1 MKKNLKKSFLR
12 ILNTFEPPKDL
23 NVSEWAD
30 ENIMLSKE
38 SSAEPGRWRTDRAP
52 YQKEI
57 LNSINDSKIEKIVLM
72 TSSQIGKSVMCNV
85 IIGYFIDLD
94 PGPMLFIQPTVELA
108 KSYSK
113 ERIAPMIRDTKC
125 LTEKVSDA
133 KTRDSDNTI
142 LMKNF
147 PGGFLA
153 LGGANSPAGLAS
165 RPIRILLADEIDR
178 YPVSAGT
185 EGDPLSLVERRTTT
199 FWNKKKI
206 FVSTPTIKGM
216 SRIEYEYQKGTMEV
230 WKIECPHCGDP
241 QYLNI
246 HGMKFEHSK
255 NDLGKYEVSDVFFQC
270 PACLEKANEFTWK
283 KQKGEWIKNNPDAK
297 GVRSFHLNAFVSPWG
312 SWEAIIKEWLES
324 KHDEQMLKVVV
335 NTLFGQSFEI
345 SAEIDKTDFLM
356 ERREEYQAEIPEGVL
371 LLTCGVD
378 TQGDRLEYEIVGW
391 GRGEQS
397 WGIKY
402 DRILGKPDNPQTWE
416 QLENIIFKEY
426 SFIDGSRLKIACT
439 FIDSGGH
446 NTTDVYKFTK
456 KHEQNRIYSIKGHGG
471 EGLPFIH
478 RYYRSKRENALVVI
492 LGVDG
497 GKSNIISRL
506 KIKQKGDGFCNF
518 PLNTELGY
526 DRIYFEGLTSEK
538 LVKRNVRGQPKM
550 VWEKI
555 KERNEPFDV
564 RNYAFCAMKVL
575 NVDFDRLNQKINNA
589 QSVDNTVDNKQVKK
603 KRRGVVKKGID

>member
-1 MKKNLKKSFLR
+1 
-12 ILNTFEPPKDL
+12 
-23 NVSEWAD
+23 
-30 ENIMLSKE
+30 
-38 SSAEPGRWRTDRAP
+38 
-52 YQKEI
+52 
-57 LNSINDSKIEKIVLM
+57 
-72 TSSQIGKSVMCNV
+72 
-85 IIGYFIDLD
+85 
-94 PGPMLFIQPTVELA
+94 
-108 KSYSK
+108 
-113 ERIAPMIRDTKC
+113 
-125 LTEKVSDA
+125 
-133 KTRDSDNTI
+133 
-142 LMKNF
+142 
-147 PGGFLA
+147 
-153 LGGANSPAGLAS
+153 
-165 RPIRILLADEIDR
+165 
-178 YPVSAGT
+178 
-185 EGDPLSLVERRTTT
+185 
-199 FWNKKKI
+199 
-206 FVSTPTIKGM
+206 
-216 SRIEYEYQKGTMEV
+216 
-230 WKIECPHCGDP
+230 
-241 QYLNI
+241 
-246 HGMKFEHSK
+246 
-255 NDLGKYEVSDVFFQC
+255 
-270 PACLEKANEFTWK
+270 
-283 KQKGEWIKNNPDAK
+283 
-297 GVRSFHLNAFVSPWG
+297 
-312 SWEAIIKEWLES
+312 
-324 KHDEQMLKVVV
+324 MLKVVV